1 MKALTD
7 KYQYDND
14 YIQQYIDDRLML
26 DPNGNCHTKKT
37 TVKAIRADYESWCSV
52 VGAKALG
59 LKLFKE
65 EMQKHGVEIITY
77 NKQAAVKGSIRAGY
91 DYTGEKNIIPNY

>member
-1 MKALTD
+1 MKALTN

-14 YIQQYIDDRLML
+14 YIQQYIDDRLIL
-26 DPNGNCHTKKT
+26 EPNGNCHTPKT
-37 TVKAIRADYESWCSV
+37 TVKAIRSDYERWCGF

-77 NKQAAVKGSIRAGY
+77 NKQAVVKGSIRSGY
-91 DYTGEKNIIPNY
+91 DYASTEMIPHNF